1 MPNPHKPLSADT
13 PKNPTDNYLVI
24 GLVLAGVV
32 AFLILAG
39 AMFFN
44 SDEKSA
50 DATPTPPSTEFSGA
64 RGGVGFGR
72 RGGLAR
78 LSPFP
83 FRAS

>member
-1 MPNPHKPLSADT
+1 MSPSHRHGIRGPQTSAQ
-13 PKNPTDNYLVI
+13 NQTDNNLVT

-50 DATPTPPSTEFSGA
+50 DATPTPPSTE
-64 RGGVGFGR
+64 
-72 RGGLAR
+72 
-78 LSPFP
+78 SPVP
-83 FRAS
+83 D